1 MRQERHWQQ
10 ILGTTG
16 EKMLIIKDLE
26 EDVVRRE
33 LKELKKRGIESVAVV
48 LAHSYTYHDHEV
60 RIGKIAHEIGK

>member
-1 MRQERHWQQ
+1 
-10 ILGTTG
+10 
-16 EKMLIIKDLE
+16 MLIIKDLE

-33 LKELKKRGIESVAVV
+33 LQELKKRGIESVAVV